1 MNDLFF
7 DFEADFVSSLHCI
20 PMVVRYKLDTCGVK
34 LKLAHWNQF
43 DSVTRHQ
50 LVAQPVENSTD
61 INAYRQLLYT
71 TVKQYSDIPLKDLPI
86 DPNPP
91 WTNDIVVPD
100 SVEQKAGEMGVKINS
115 SQWKK
120 LTPLQRFALIK
131 LSRPSHENK
140 NFLPALREFDLLDIN
155 HS

>member
-20 PMVVRYKLDTCGVK
+20 PMIVRYKLDTCGVK

-43 DSVTRHQ
+43 DAVARQT
-50 LVAQPVENSTD
+50 LVQQPIQTPAEVE
-61 INAYRQLLYT
+61 AYRQLLYNL
-71 TVKQYSDIPLKDLPI
+71 VKEYSDLPLKDLPI

-91 WTNDIVVPD
+91 WSHDVIPD
-100 SVEQKAGEMGVKINS
+100 TVENKASEIGIEIDQ

-140 NFLPALREFDLLDIN
+140 NFLPALKEFNLLNWDQ
-155 HS
+155 S